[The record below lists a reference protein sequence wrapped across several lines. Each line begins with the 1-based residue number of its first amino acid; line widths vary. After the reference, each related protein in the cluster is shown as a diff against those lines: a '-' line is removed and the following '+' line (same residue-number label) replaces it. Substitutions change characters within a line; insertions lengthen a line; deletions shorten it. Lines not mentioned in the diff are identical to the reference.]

1 LKLKIAERTSK
12 KSILATYGEKANVS
26 SAKSTSSSTASAESV
41 IITQGA
47 IDKISTEIK
56 TIRDSI
62 KVNIQ

>member
-12 KSILATYGEKANVS
+12 KAILATYGDKANVT
-26 SAKSTSSSTASAESV
+26 SAKTTAGSAASAESV
-41 IITQGA
+41 IVTQGA
-47 IDKISTEIK
+47 IDKISTDIK